1 MTGETGKLTFHVFK
15 DQGFRQED
23 PAKKFVAP
31 INPEQFSQSFKI
43 EYDEKQPQ
51 GTQELDP
58 KYKKSK
64 AQELSLDF
72 TLDGTGVV
80 PDKENP
86 GEFHRDVPAQVRRF
100 LDAVYVMNKETHKPN
115 FLKIIWGSFIFK
127 GTLIECQINY
137 TLLSP
142 EGIPLRAK
150 LTTKYLGFVEKDY
163 RVKKEGKKSP
173 DITHVRKVKG
183 GDRLDQMTYGIY
195 NDPAYY
201 LEVARVNN
209 LSSLRRLETN
219 QDLIFPPVEKTRK

>member
-15 DQGFRQED
+15 DKRFQRED
-23 PAKKFVAP
+23 TAKKFVAP
-31 INPEQFSQSFKI
+31 INPEQFSQSFKV
-43 EYDEKQPQ
+43 EHDDKQAQ

-58 KYKKSK
+58 KFKKTK
-64 AQELSLDF
+64 PQELSLDF

-86 GEFHRDVPAQVRRF
+86 GEFHREVPDQVRRF
-100 LDAVYVMNKETHKPN
+100 LEAVYIMKKDTHKPA

-127 GTLIECQINY
+127 GLLTECQVNY
-137 TLLSP
+137 NLFSP
-142 EGIPLRAK
+142 EGKPLRAK
-150 LTTKYLGFVEKDY
+150 LSTKYLGYVEQEL
-163 RVKKEGKKSP
+163 RVKKEGKQSP

-183 GDRLDQMTYGIY
+183 DDRLDQLTYAIY

-209 LSSLRRLETN
+209 LSSVRRLDTN
-219 QDLIFPPVEKTRK
+219 RDLIFPPVEKTRK